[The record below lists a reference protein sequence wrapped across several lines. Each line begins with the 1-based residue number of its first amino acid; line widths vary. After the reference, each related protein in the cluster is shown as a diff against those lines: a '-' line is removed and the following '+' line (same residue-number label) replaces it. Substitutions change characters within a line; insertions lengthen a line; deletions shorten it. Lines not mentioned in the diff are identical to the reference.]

1 MEYDKSS
8 NLGVIQANCEVMDM
22 RFKDRK
28 AAGIQL
34 ADALLKYQGEA
45 VVVFALPR
53 GGVVLG
59 AEIARQLHA
68 PLGLLIT
75 KKIGHP
81 RDSEYAIG
89 AVTESGE
96 PIYDPE
102 ALRQVDPAY
111 LTAEAARMREEIKR
125 RRQTYLGDAVRQAVA
140 GKIVILVDDGI
151 ATGLTMMAAIQ
162 EISQLSPERIVLA
175 IPVIP
180 SDIAGILKTM
190 VDELVALKI
199 DDYFLGSVGSYYEDF
214 HQVEDHEVIALI
226 KSVNGP

>member
-1 MEYDKSS
+1 M
-8 NLGVIQANCEVMDM
+8 QA
-22 RFKDRK
+22 
-28 AAGIQL
+28 
-34 ADALLKYQGEA
+34 
-45 VVVFALPR
+45 
-53 GGVVLG
+53 
-59 AEIARQLHA
+59 
-68 PLGLLIT
+68 
-75 KKIGHP
+75 
-81 RDSEYAIG
+81 
-89 AVTESGE
+89 ESG
-96 PIYDPE
+96 
-102 ALRQVDPAY
+102 
-111 LTAEAARMREEIKR
+111 
-125 RRQTYLGDAVRQAVA
+125 
-140 GKIVILVDDGI
+140 KIFIIVDDGI